1 MNAMKFFAL
10 TLIAMIVAMTVVDAR
25 HHHKKRVVDS
35 DLEYRDMDD
44 YQEYGVFVDAVP
56 IKTTPHPKNI
66 KNHHK
71 SNRLSKM
78 KKFFSDSSDFYH

>member
-1 MNAMKFFAL
+1 
-10 TLIAMIVAMTVVDAR
+10 
-25 HHHKKRVVDS
+25 
-35 DLEYRDMDD
+35 MDD

-78 KKFFSDSSDFYH
+78 KKFYSDSSDFYH